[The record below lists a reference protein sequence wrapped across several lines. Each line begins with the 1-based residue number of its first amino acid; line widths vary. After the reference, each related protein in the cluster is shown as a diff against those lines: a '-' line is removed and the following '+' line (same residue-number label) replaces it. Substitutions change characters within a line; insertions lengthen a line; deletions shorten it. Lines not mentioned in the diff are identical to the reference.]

1 MIAVILEILIALL
14 FPPAAVAMITGCG
27 PDLCI
32 NICLTIL
39 GYLPGHVHAFWII
52 WRKYDAEERAGY
64 HRGFPGRNY
73 GSLERQPQ
81 PRQQQANY
89 QAPPPPQQQNP
100 VAPPPQNQPVY
111 DNKPPAYSK
120 N

>member
-52 WRKYDAEERAGY
+52 WCKYDAQERAGY
-64 HRGFPGRNY
+64 RRGYSGHHY

-81 PRQQQANY
+81 QQPRQQANY
-89 QAPPPPQQQNP
+89 QTPPPQQHP

>member
-1 MIAVILEILIALL
+1 MTPLTLFELTFRSTRRICRSLAV
-14 FPPAAVAMITGCG
+14 
-27 PDLCI
+27 DLTCVS
-32 NICLTIL
+32 TL

-52 WRKYDAEERAGY
+52 WCKYDAQERAGY
-64 HRGFPGRNY
+64 RRGYSGHHY

-81 PRQQQANY
+81 QQPRQQANY
-89 QAPPPPQQQNP
+89 QTPPPQQHP